1 MCAFMPTPAEFPAWR
16 RSNSANVSPEMRK
29 AMQDIM
35 SAFEEDMTRVVGL
48 AITEHMRWDML
59 VMRNMLRQ
67 LPLLAPGQTK

>member
-1 MCAFMPTPAEFPAWR
+1 
-16 RSNSANVSPEMRK
+16 MRK